1 MNQSELIL
9 PLFSMVFLTLLVTL
23 YLGVSNALAVLSKEV
38 HIKHL
43 KLFNRDEIPKYLTT
57 ISQHYKNLFELPILF
72 YTWIG
77 LLLILN
83 QWTQIDVY
91 LAWIFVLSRYV
102 HSFIR
107 VPNNKVHLRFYIFL
121 MGFTTI
127 LICWIRVGLNLI

>member
-102 HSFIR
+102 
-107 VPNNKVHLRFYIFL
+107 PNNKVHLRFYIFL